1 MFVSLI
7 MVVKSLSEIVIL
19 HTAYSPLLTAAATI
33 HLPILS
39 TLAPTSSRETQ
50 ELKELEVVP
59 NITSEGDGMPTL
71 GDIVTTYT
79 ISDTIPPSLASLT
92 TLTTS
97 STLESV
103 FNEPIMSVA
112 VTDSETNAD
121 ISSVLQS

>member
-1 MFVSLI
+1 MCSIACSYIPNQSLTN
-7 MVVKSLSEIVIL
+7 SALS
-19 HTAYSPLLTAAATI
+19 PFLTAAATI

>member
-1 MFVSLI
+1 MQLPNQSLTN
-7 MVVKSLSEIVIL
+7 SALS
-19 HTAYSPLLTAAATI
+19 PFLTVAATI

>member
-1 MFVSLI
+1 MCSIACSYIPNQSLT
-7 MVVKSLSEIVIL
+7 SSALS
-19 HTAYSPLLTAAATI
+19 PFLTAAATI